1 MKKLITILL
10 LALSIN
16 CFATTPD
23 SLKVHTFN
31 SYTYNQQDVLRKS
44 NGILALTTGALF
56 TIIGVLSEHN
66 RTVHVPHPNTIDW
79 NPNAAR
85 NLNYTV
91 TGIGAG
97 MMLTGTLLVIKF

>member
-16 CFATTPD
+16 CFATGPD
-23 SLKVHTFN
+23 SLTVSTYTFKQRDE
-31 SYTYNQQDVLRKS
+31 SRTYNGVV
-44 NGILALTTGALF
+44 ALITGALF
-56 TIIGVLSEHN
+56 TAIGVFSEHN
-66 RTVHVPHPNTIDW
+66 RVDHVPHPNTTDW

-97 MMLTGTLLVIKF
+97 MILTGTLLVIKF

>member
-16 CFATTPD
+16 CFATGPD

-31 SYTYNQQDVLRKS
+31 SFSQSDQMRTS
-44 NGILALTTGALF
+44 NGVLTLITGALF
-56 TIIGVLSEHN
+56 TAIGVFSEHN
-66 RTVHVPHPNTIDW
+66 RVDHVPHPNTIDW
-79 NPNAAR
+79 YPNAAR

>member
-16 CFATTPD
+16 CFATGPD

-31 SYTYNQQDVLRKS
+31 SFSQSDQMRTS
-44 NGILALTTGALF
+44 NGVLTLITGALF
-56 TIIGVLSEHN
+56 TAIGVFSEHN
-66 RTVHVPHPNTIDW
+66 RVDHVPHPTTIDW